1 MDTPMKLVV
10 VGAAGRMGKTLIKL
24 ISETEGVVLHAA
36 VERTGSAVIGQ
47 DAGELAGV
55 PKLGVTVTDDP
66 LAAFLH
72 ADGVIDFTTPAS
84 TVEFA
89 ALAAQARIVHVI
101 GTTGCLPEHEEKIDA
116 AARHAR
122 VVKSGNMSLGVNL
135 LSVLIK
141 QAARALDAAGWDIE
155 VLEMHH
161 KHKVDAPSGTAL
173 LLGEAAAEG
182 RGISLADH
190 SVRVRD
196 GHTGP
201 REEGSIGFATL
212 RGGSVIGEHSVL
224 FASEGEMVTLSHS
237 ATDRSLFARGALKA
251 ATWARDKKP
260 GRYTMLDVLGLNST
274 P

>member
-36 VERTGSAVIGQ
+36 VERTGSAVLGQ

-55 PKLGVTVTDDP
+55 PKLGVAVTDDP
-66 LAAFLH
+66 LAAFVH

-89 ALAAQARIVHVI
+89 SLAAQARIVHVI

-182 RGISLADH
+182 RGITLADH

-251 ATWARDKKP
+251 ATWAWDKKP

>member
-10 VGAAGRMGKTLIKL
+10 VGAAGRMGKALIKL
-24 ISETEGVVLHAA
+24 ISETPGVVLHAA
-36 VERTGSAVIGQ
+36 VERTGSAVLGL

-55 PKLGVTVTDDP
+55 PKLGVAVTDDP
-66 LAAFLH
+66 LAAFVH

-84 TVEFA
+84 TVECES
-89 ALAAQARIVHVI
+89 LAEQARIVHVI

-141 QAARALDAAGWDIE
+141 QAARALDASGWDIE

-182 RGISLADH
+182 RGIALADH

-237 ATDRSLFARGALKA
+237 ATDRSLFARGALRA
-251 ATWARDKKP
+251 AVWARDKKP
-260 GRYTMLDVLGLNST
+260 GRYTMLDVLELNST